1 MVKSRKIS
9 LKQIQRITAL
19 HKYIKVDSIK
29 SLDDLI
35 LKTAKLGY
43 NSVIVTVKEELVGEI
58 TNSLKKR
65 GFGYTGSVLMTMRY
79 KISIIW

>member
-35 LKTAKLGY
+35 LKLL
-43 NSVIVTVKEELVGEI
+43 NWDIIVL
-58 TNSLKKR
+58 
-65 GFGYTGSVLMTMRY
+65 
-79 KISIIW
+79 